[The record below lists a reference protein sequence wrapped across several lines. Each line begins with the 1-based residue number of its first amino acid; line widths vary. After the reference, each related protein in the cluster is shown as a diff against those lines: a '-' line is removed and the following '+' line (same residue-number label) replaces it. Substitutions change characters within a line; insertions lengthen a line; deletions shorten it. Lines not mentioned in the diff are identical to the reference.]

1 VRARLAWLL
10 GGAGL
15 AGAFYAL
22 TRRRPQPAAPVDSR
36 AEELREKLAE
46 SRAVVAEPEEER
58 PVDVED
64 KRRAVHERG
73 REAAEQMRKSRPAE

>member
-36 AEELREKLAE
+36 AEELRQKLAE
-46 SRAVVAEPEEER
+46 SRAVAAEPDEKPGDVAE
-58 PVDVED
+58 

-73 REAAEQMRKSRPAE
+73 RAAAEEMRGSRPAE